1 MAFQP
6 YQPRYTYHVD
16 LDERGMFYAHVC
28 NRNDRVLF
36 EIKID
41 ASLPEEEQSNPIE
54 DGWMKHGRDLDGLR
68 GYLVHLGIVT
78 EKAVLVAA

>member
-1 MAFQP
+1 
-6 YQPRYTYHVD
+6 
-16 LDERGMFYAHVC
+16 MFYAHVC

-54 DGWMKHGRDLDGLR
+54 DGWMKHGRDDGLR